1 MRWPRFYRKKF
12 LQRYSW
18 TRALYLHQDV
28 DTLFWDGT
36 SRLAPR
42 RIWRIFDLWRGS
54 EELKMESDIVY
65 AAYRGGDVVDVG
77 AAEGWYGCL
86 LGPRKPPRIL
96 AMEPDPVFYPK
107 CQQTFAYLQAA
118 FPNTSFIALPQAC
131 GSGKTLHFTY
141 QYGHLTQAGPK
152 TPEAV
157 GSIPTMALDRAV
169 EFFGLQPGFLKVDVE
184 GFEEEV
190 LAGAKETIS
199 RHLPTLLLELH
210 KFCPDFPGTRT
221 RVESWLTSL
230 GYTGKMFFESDI
242 LCRTLWTPPT
252 R

>member
-28 DTLFWDGT
+28 ATWFWDGK

-42 RIWRIFDLWRGS
+42 RVWRIFDLWRES
-54 EELKMESDIVY
+54 EELRMESDIVFN
-65 AAYRGGDVVDVG
+65 AYRGGDVIDVG

-86 LGPRKPPRIL
+86 LGPRLPPRIL
-96 AMEPDPVFYPK
+96 AMEPDPLYYPR
-107 CQQTFAYLQAA
+107 CQQTFGYLQTT
-118 FPNTSFIALPQAC
+118 FPQTTFIALPQAC
-131 GSGKTLHFTY
+131 GSGKPLNFTY
-141 QYGHLTQAGPK
+141 QYGHLTQASPS

-157 GSIPTMALDRAV
+157 GSLPTLPLDRTV
-169 EFFGLQPGFLKVDVE
+169 NFFGLQPGFLKIDVE

-190 LAGAKETIS
+190 LAGARETIS

-210 KFCPDFPGTRT
+210 KFCPDFPGTRN
-221 RVESWLTSL
+221 RVEGWLRSL
-230 GYTGKMFFESDI
+230 GYHDRMFFESDI
-242 LCRTLWTPPT
+242 LCRTLWTPPS